1 MPRKFMF
8 TKEEIVASAF
18 EIVRE
23 GGFSALTARSLAE
36 KLGCSA
42 KPIFGLFKSMDE
54 LSSEVK
60 KMAEAYYEVSWKN
73 AFDTAS
79 GPPYKARGMAYIRFA
94 AEEKELFK
102 ILFMR
107 DRSGETVADSRE
119 EIRPI
124 LEYLKKSLGISED
137 EACRFHLEMWIF
149 THGIAAMVNTGYLPL
164 DNEFVSRSLT
174 DVFSALAAKYKGEL
188 Q

>member
-79 GPPYKARGMAYIRFA
+79 GPPYKASGMA
-94 AEEKELFK
+94 
-102 ILFMR
+102 
-107 DRSGETVADSRE
+107 
-119 EIRPI
+119 
-124 LEYLKKSLGISED
+124 
-137 EACRFHLEMWIF
+137 
-149 THGIAAMVNTGYLPL
+149 
-164 DNEFVSRSLT
+164 
-174 DVFSALAAKYKGEL
+174 
-188 Q
+188 

>member
-42 KPIFGLFKSMDE
+42 KPIFGLFKNMDE
-54 LSSEVK
+54 LSSEVR
-60 KMAEAYYEVSWKN
+60 KMAGAYYEVSWKN

-79 GPPYKARGMAYIRFA
+79 GSPYKASGTAYIRFA

-107 DRSGETVADSRE
+107 DRSGETVADNRD
-119 EIRPI
+119 EIRRI
-124 LEYLKKSLGISED
+124 LDYLKKTLGLSED
-137 EACRFHLEMWIF
+137 GAYRLHLEMWIF
-149 THGIAAMVNTGYLPL
+149 THGIAAMVNTGFLPP
-164 DNEFVSRSLT
+164 DDEFISRSLT

>member
-8 TKEEIVASAF
+8 TKEEIIASAF

-73 AFDTAS
+73 AFDTGFRSAVQ
-79 GPPYKARGMAYIRFA
+79 GERNGLYPFRGR
-94 AEEKELFK
+94 
-102 ILFMR
+102 
-107 DRSGETVADSRE
+107 G
-119 EIRPI
+119 
-124 LEYLKKSLGISED
+124 
-137 EACRFHLEMWIF
+137 
-149 THGIAAMVNTGYLPL
+149 
-164 DNEFVSRSLT
+164 
-174 DVFSALAAKYKGEL
+174 KGAF
-188 Q
+188 